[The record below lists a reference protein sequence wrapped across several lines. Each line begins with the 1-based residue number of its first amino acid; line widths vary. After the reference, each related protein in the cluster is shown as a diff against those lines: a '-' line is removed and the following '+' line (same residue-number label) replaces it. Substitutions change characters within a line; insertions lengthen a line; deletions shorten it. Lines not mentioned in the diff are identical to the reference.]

1 MPGQQRDPTVSREPR
16 VTGTNL
22 PASVQARLLNRAR
35 SEGRDY
41 TQVLTRYGLERLL
54 YRLSISP
61 HAENFLLKGALL
73 FDLWFDVP
81 LRPTRDIDLLGFG
94 LSELP
99 HVLQTFRD
107 ICEIAVGMDDGV
119 RFDPESVTAEEIRNE
134 ASYTGIRVKLLGV
147 LGQQRCPVQ
156 IDIGY
161 GDAVTP
167 AAEAADYPTLLDSF
181 PAPRLRVYP
190 RYTVVAEKLEAI
202 ITLGLVNTRMKDY
215 FDLWVLSEYER
226 FDYETLAAAIRATL
240 RNRKTR
246 TPQGIP
252 LGLSD
257 EFSAAP
263 DKRRQ
268 WAAFL
273 NKNRLVSPPLE
284 SVIERLREWL
294 IPAMQD
300 VGSYRGKSWSVTER
314 WH

>member
-1 MPGQQRDPTVSREPR
+1 M
-16 VTGTNL
+16 
-22 PASVQARLLNRAR
+22 QATLLRRAK
-35 SEGRDY
+35 SERRDY

-54 YRLSISP
+54 YRLSISQ

-94 LSELP
+94 LAELP
-99 HVLQTFRD
+99 HVLQVFRE
-107 ICEIAVGMDDGV
+107 ICEIAVGVDDGV
-119 RFDPESVTAEEIRNE
+119 RYDPESVTAEEIRNE
-134 ASYTGIRVKLLGV
+134 ASYTGIRVKLEGK

-167 AAEAADYPTLLDSF
+167 AAETAVYPVLMDRF
-181 PAPRLRVYP
+181 PAPVLRVYP

-215 FDLWVLSEYER
+215 FDLWVLSEHES
-226 FDYETLAAAIRATL
+226 FDYETLAAAISATF
-240 RNRKTR
+240 RNRKTQIP
-246 TPQGIP
+246 TGIP
-252 LGLSD
+252 TGLRD
-257 EFSAAP
+257 EFSGAQ

-268 WAAFL
+268 WSAFL
-273 NKNRLVSPPLE
+273 NKNSLQSPTLE
-284 SVIERLREWL
+284 AVVDQLREWL
-294 IPAMQD
+294 IPAMQGLD
-300 VGSYRGKSWSVTER
+300 SHQGKTWRASNG

>member
-1 MPGQQRDPTVSREPR
+1 ML
-16 VTGTNL
+16 NK
-22 PASVQARLLNRAR
+22 ARAE
-35 SEGRDY
+35 SRDY

-54 YRLSISP
+54 YRLSISA

-94 LSELP
+94 LAELP
-99 HVLQTFRD
+99 HVMQVFRE
-107 ICEIAVGMDDGV
+107 ICEIGVGVDDGV
-119 RFDPESVTAEEIRNE
+119 RFDPESVTADEIRNE
-134 ASYTGIRVKLLGV
+134 ASYAGIRVKLEGR

-167 AAEAADYPTLLDSF
+167 GAETAEYPVLLGSF
-181 PAPRLRVYP
+181 PSPVLRVYP

-215 FDLWVLSEYER
+215 FDLWLLSEHES
-226 FDYETLAAAIRATL
+226 FDYETLATAIRATL
-240 RNRKTR
+240 RNRQTQM
-246 TPQGIP
+246 PSGIP

-257 EFSAAP
+257 EFSGDP
-263 DKRRQ
+263 EKQRQ

-273 NKNRLVSPPLE
+273 SKNRLASPPLE
-284 SVIERLREWL
+284 SVVERLREWL
-294 IPAMQD
+294 VPAMQALD
-300 VGSYRGKSWSVTER
+300 GHHYRAWSAAKR
-314 WH
+314 WQ